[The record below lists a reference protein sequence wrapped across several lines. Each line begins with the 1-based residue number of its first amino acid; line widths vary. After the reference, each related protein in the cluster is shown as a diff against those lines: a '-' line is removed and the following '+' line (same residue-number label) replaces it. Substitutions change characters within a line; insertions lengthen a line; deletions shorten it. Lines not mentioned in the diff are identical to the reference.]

1 MGDRKITSER
11 GYDDKNGVSSDEH
24 RYHRPKM
31 QDVSRDWKRQGRDF
45 PPELLEGMQ
54 LHLDC
59 SPYDLDF

>member
-1 MGDRKITSER
+1 MEVERSTRYASDSED
-11 GYDDKNGVSSDEH
+11 GGVGPE
-24 RYHRPKM
+24 
-31 QDVSRDWKRQGRDF
+31 SRNAMYSGDWKRQGRDF